1 MDHAVV
7 ARSPEGVERSA
18 MDQLTLL
25 GRASSFPDA
34 PSRDILETFPSPTG
48 RAYWIRLDCHEF
60 SSLCPVTGQPD
71 YARIHIDYI
80 PAGLCVETKS
90 LKYYLAAF
98 RNTRAFNEAIVNRI
112 AEDLEAI
119 CSPRKL
125 HVRGEF
131 AARGGIGLTVEA
143 SFPEPA

>member
-1 MDHAVV
+1 
-7 ARSPEGVERSA
+7 

-25 GRASSFPDA
+25 GHASSFPDA
-34 PSRDILETFPSPTG
+34 PSPDILETFPSPTG
-48 RAYWIRLDCHEF
+48 RAYWIKLDCHEF

-71 YARIHIDYI
+71 FARLFIEYI
-80 PAGLCVETKS
+80 PADRCVETKS
-90 LKYYLAAF
+90 LKFYLASF

-112 AEDLEAI
+112 AADLLTV
-119 CSPRKL
+119 CSPRRL

-143 SFPEPA
+143 SFPEPT